1 MDEKKGELMRSEKE
15 LVESGIV
22 QQQWSLSHDRDRFGS
37 RVKRDR
43 EEAGEKA
50 TRAAA

>member
-1 MDEKKGELMRSEKE
+1 MRSEKE

-22 QQQWSLSHDRDRFGS
+22 QQWSLSHDRDRFGS
-37 RVKRDR
+37 RVKQDR